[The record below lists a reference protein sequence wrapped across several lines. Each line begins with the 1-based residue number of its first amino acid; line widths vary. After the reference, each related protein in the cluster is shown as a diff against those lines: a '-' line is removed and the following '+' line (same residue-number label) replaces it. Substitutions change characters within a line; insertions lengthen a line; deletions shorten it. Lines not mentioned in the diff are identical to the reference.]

1 MLTPIKSSGSLFS
14 SKRLQIDKVNEFIRK
29 INKHHESDPQKALDY
44 LQDLSD
50 FYQKRL
56 QKDDLTPSI
65 AIWFIENPIEGI
77 QSKLQVQLGNNQLR
91 DKILDLTAQ
100 VQLPTIYDS
109 YTGKDSF
116 RTLVEEEL
124 AKVADGYKVVSI
136 HSNNNPIVQVNHE
149 ENSFVVR
156 FLRMDKNEEDTGV
169 SPRLIRE
176 QIQDLPQIPQPYLL
190 EFVAEDQQEITY
202 LEYSEYYASGNL
214 QQHFDT
220 LRHRKDLKYITTA
233 DVDKELF
240 GYAKKLVEF
249 FIAVNEKQIWYTD
262 LKPGNILLNNEQDI
276 VISDIKGL
284 IASSELEVPSNRTS
298 TSQAYFQ
305 SNVFNKNQ
313 INLHMLQCQTLATT
327 LYELACGEPPTQF
340 PTSNGGW
347 RNIYNFN
354 QTVFRNEQGKELQQL
369 IKDLL
374 SKDPPSMEE
383 ALEFIH
389 RNDELNAK
397 PVLLEDTLTIEKES
411 TFDSVSMSDLS
422 AAEESISYVP
432 KM

>member
-1 MLTPIKSSGSLFS
+1 MLTPIKSSGSFFS

-29 INKHHESDPQKALDY
+29 INKHHESDPQKAEGYVNELDE
-44 LQDLSD
+44 

-56 QKDDLTPSI
+56 QKDDLTPAL
-65 AIWFIENPIEGI
+65 AIWFIENPIEDI
-77 QSKLQVQLGNNQLR
+77 QNKIRLQISNIQLR
-91 DKILDLTAQ
+91 EKILDLTAQ
-100 VQLPTIYDS
+100 VQLPAIYDS

-116 RTLVEEEL
+116 RTLVEGEL
-124 AKVADGYKVVSI
+124 AKVAEGYKVVSI
-136 HSNNNPIVQVNHE
+136 QSNNNPIVQVNHE
-149 ENSFVVR
+149 DNSFVVR
-156 FLRMDKNEEDTGV
+156 FLRMDKNDEASGV

-190 EFVAEDQQEITY
+190 EFVAADQQEITY
-202 LEYSEYYASGNL
+202 LEYSEFYASGNL

-220 LRHRKDLKYITTA
+220 LRHRKDQKYITTA
-233 DVDKELF
+233 DIDKELF

-262 LKPGNILLNNEQDI
+262 LKPGNVLLNNERGI

-313 INLHMLQCQTLATT
+313 INLKMLQCQTLATT
-327 LYELACGEPPTQF
+327 LYELACGEPPMQF

-354 QTVFRNEQGKELQQL
+354 QPVFHSEQGKELRQL

-374 SKDPPSMEE
+374 SKEPPSMEE
-383 ALEFIH
+383 VLELINKH
-389 RNDELNAK
+389 ELSAH
-397 PVLLEDTLTIEKES
+397 PVLLEETLTGEKES
-411 TFDSVSMSDLS
+411 TMDSASIIELS
-422 AAEESISYVP
+422 AAEESTSYAR